1 MLIGA
6 RSGGR
11 TRIPFRMRDFKS
23 LAYTNFAIRAERCS
37 WPPRWIAA
45 AQDYNQLPGFTQPHR
60 SCIGGGC
67 RVDMRAMRSTVF
79 FMPQTKSPASVNLR
93 GFRYWRPMSESN
105 RRTRICN
112 PLHNHSANRPQN
124 NEAAFSAASSTTNW
138 SGKRDFNLA
147 SNSLIVKS
155 FPQPLY
161 RQRTQLWTCLD
172 KQTTPQRG
180 FSSKDG

>member
-60 SCIGGGC
+60 SCIGGGL
-67 RVDMRAMRSTVF
+67 
-79 FMPQTKSPASVNLR
+79 PGWYAS
-93 GFRYWRPMSESN
+93 Y
-105 RRTRICN
+105 
-112 PLHNHSANRPQN
+112 
-124 NEAAFSAASSTTNW
+124 EA
-138 SGKRDFNLA
+138 DCVCHA
-147 SNSLIVKS
+147 SNKK
-155 FPQPLY
+155 P
-161 RQRTQLWTCLD
+161 RKR
-172 KQTTPQRG
+172 
-180 FSSKDG
+180 